1 MSCSLLEFQTGKR
14 ADSVP
19 RMLEGPAGRIDLLVD
34 TPAGAPRGLAL
45 VAHPQPLL
53 GGSARHKIPHLLAR
67 AARDLGWLSLRPN
80 FRGVGKSDG
89 QHDQGYAETEDLVG
103 VIAQVRD
110 SHPTLPLS
118 LIGFSFG
125 SFVMSRVAK
134 RLADSGAAADRIALA
149 GLPVGEVDGKRSYP
163 TESVPPGT
171 LVVHG
176 EMDES
181 VPLGSILQWAR
192 PQALPVVVVPGA
204 DHFFAGHLP
213 VLHSLLV
220 SHLTQPT
227 ACASW

>member
-1 MSCSLLEFQTGKR
+1 MSRLLLELQTGEQF
-14 ADSVP
+14 DSV
-19 RMLEGPAGRIDLLVD
+19 RLMLEAPAGRIELLVD
-34 TPAGAPRGLAL
+34 SPADAPCGLAL

-89 QHDQGYAETEDLVG
+89 QHDHGYAETEDLLA

-110 SHPTLPLS
+110 SYPTLPLA

-134 RLADSGAAADRIALA
+134 RLSDSGAAAGRIVLFS
-149 GLPVGEVDGKRSYP
+149 LPVGEVDGKRSYP

-192 PQALPVVVVPGA
+192 PQTLPVVVVPGA

-213 VLHSLLV
+213 VLRSLFV
-220 SHLTQPT
+220 SYLMQP
-227 ACASW
+227 S